1 VIYIREAHPL
11 GGPRRTP
18 EQFQIT
24 DPKTLAERQK
34 VAEKFAATVRLSVPI
49 LVDTIDDQVEQ
60 AYSGWPDRIY
70 ILDGEGKIVHKGD
83 QGPRGFQPSVQ
94 EAPSVLDKLLASSPA
109 EDKQIK
115 ARKPTRRAK
124 P

>member
-18 EQFQIT
+18 KEFPIA

-34 VAEKFAATVRLSVPI
+34 VAEDFAKQMKLSVPI
-49 LVDTIDDQVEQ
+49 LVDTIDDQVER

-70 ILDGEGKIVHKGD
+70 ILDREGKIVHKGAP
-83 QGPRGFQPSVQ
+83 GPGGFAPSVR
-94 EAPSVLDKLLASSPA
+94 EAPAVLDKLLS
-109 EDKQIK
+109 
-115 ARKPTRRAK
+115 R
-124 P
+124 